1 MDEKSSLVLNNNNE
15 NSLIKN
21 QLKKNFRFYYVSDIH
36 MDELFNN
43 NMNTADKINKVDFI
57 VKKIL
62 EGYKKKDAY
71 LLIAG
76 DLVRDINIAKIFYEN
91 LIRHINPSQ
100 IIVILGNHECYDK
113 KFVVGYNAIGLPIF
127 DREKIVESYEKLF
140 ANLGIN
146 FLDDDLLIVKKNE
159 IEKLKTEDILL
170 LDGYELKEY
179 CKDNEFLVFGS
190 EGDIL
195 FLNNN
200 QLSYDNISYEPK
212 GTFRILYN
220 KLTKVFRNERLICLT
235 HWPNE
240 FINPTFQH
248 ETNWIYVHGH
258 THENYFIDNER
269 KTIYADN
276 QIVNPKYTKLKVF
289 DLNKKKYK
297 NYFSMYEN
305 GIHKISNRQYL
316 NLYANNG
323 LDIDFNNKVDDVYL
337 VKKDRFVMFF
347 LKSKKFN
354 KFYLLEGGS
363 VRNIENQDLEYYYEN
378 ISNYSEKIIEIIEP
392 YQEIIDD
399 LSKEVSS
406 FGGEGT
412 IHGCIVDID
421 FYNHIYL
428 NPFDLTITPYSAED
442 VTEREVFKNVP
453 SLLRFSCKE
462 LYSNYKKR
470 LLLKKEFYE
479 KALVIKEGQEIE
491 KRTIKDDSNIYKI
504 SKVIKNMQYIFRY
517 GIVRSWN
524 EKILSTKESNKSL
537 NDANLLLSFE
547 EE

>member
-21 QLKKNFRFYYVSDIH
+21 QSKKNFRFYYVSDIH
-36 MDELFNN
+36 MNKLFND
-43 NMNTADKINKVDFI
+43 NMNIGDKLNIVDFI
-57 VKKIL
+57 VNKII

-91 LIRHINPSQ
+91 LIKHINPSQ
-100 IIVILGNHECYDK
+100 IVVILGNHECYDENFFK
-113 KFVVGYNAIGLPIF
+113 EVKDGILRIY

-140 ANLGIN
+140 TNLGIN

-159 IEKLKTEDILL
+159 IEKLKAEDILL
-170 LDGYELKEY
+170 LDEYELKEY

-200 QLSYDNISYEPK
+200 QLSYDEGIYEAK

-235 HWPNE
+235 HWPND
-240 FINPTFQH
+240 FINPTFKH

-305 GIHKISNRQYL
+305 GIHKITNRQYL
-316 NLYANNG
+316 NLYSNNG
-323 LDIDFNNKVDDVYL
+323 LDIDFNNKVDDVYI

-392 YQEIIDD
+392 YQEIINN
-399 LSKEVSS
+399 LSREVSR

-442 VTEREVFKNVP
+442 VTERKVYKNVP
-453 SLLRFSCKE
+453 SLLKFNCKE
-462 LYSNYKKR
+462 LYHKYKKR
-470 LLLKKEFYE
+470 LFSTDSNERTLIIKKN
-479 KALVIKEGQEIE
+479 QELE
-491 KRTIKDDSNIYKI
+491 KRTIRDNSKIYKI
-504 SKVIKNMQYIFRY
+504 SNTIKNMQYIFKY

-537 NDANLLLSFE
+537 NDADLLLSFE